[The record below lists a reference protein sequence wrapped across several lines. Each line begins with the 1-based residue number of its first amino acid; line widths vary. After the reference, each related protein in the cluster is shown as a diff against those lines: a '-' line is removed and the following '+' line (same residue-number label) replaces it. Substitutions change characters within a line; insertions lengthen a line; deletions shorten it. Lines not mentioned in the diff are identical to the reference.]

1 MKKAKSLELKLC
13 GQRILIKA
21 SEIDPELS
29 EQVMELV
36 SRKIEEAEERTSSR
50 TVAAHQVVLL
60 ALLDVAKE
68 YIQAKQ
74 RTVEFKKKI
83 SAKST
88 HVLGLIEADRR

>member
-1 MKKAKSLELKLC
+1 MKKQSMEIKLC
-13 GQRILIKA
+13 GQRILVKA
-21 SEIDPELS
+21 SEIDSELS
-29 EQVMELV
+29 DQVLELV
-36 SRKIEEAEERTSSR
+36 SRKLEEAEARTTSK